1 MSVKNNLTANVFKIE
16 TFGAVDGPGLRLVIF
31 MQGCDFRCKYCHN
44 PESWSKKSY
53 IAKQMSINDILDIYK
68 RNKPFYITG
77 GITLSGGEP
86 MVQPKFVLE
95 FAKAC
100 KCRKIHLTIDTSAC
114 NFISNN
120 EIYEELIKYVD
131 LWMVDIKGLNAKDHK
146 FITGYSELTGIK
158 FIDFLEK
165 NKKEYWIRY
174 VLVKD
179 FNDTVNHLN
188 KLATLVAN
196 KKFLTK
202 YEILPYHNLA
212 LDKYIKLNVLYP
224 FAKVEVMNTTEV
236 EEFKTKLAK
245 LIKKI
250 KSV

>member
-1 MSVKNNLTANVFKIE
+1 M
-16 TFGAVDGPGLRLVIF
+16 
-31 MQGCDFRCKYCHN
+31 
-44 PESWSKKSY
+44 
-53 IAKQMSINDILDIYK
+53 
-68 RNKPFYITG
+68 
-77 GITLSGGEP
+77 
-86 MVQPKFVLE
+86 
-95 FAKAC
+95 
-100 KCRKIHLTIDTSAC
+100 
-114 NFISNN
+114 
-120 EIYEELIKYVD
+120 
-131 LWMVDIKGLNAKDHK
+131 
-146 FITGYSELTGIK
+146 
-158 FIDFLEK
+158 EK

-188 KLATLVAN
+188 KLATNIAN

-250 KSV
+250 KSI